1 MNPGYFDT
9 MPIGVILLIIT
20 IFMLAFCE
28 AGFQV
33 GAHFRKKQDKEAAV
47 SLSPLLG
54 GLLGMLAFVL
64 AITFSIAASQHN
76 LRKEN
81 VILEANAIGTAYMRA
96 DLLGE
101 PIAAE
106 VKELLREYVDIRLEA
121 TNSGDLHAILAI
133 LARSTEIHHLLWEK
147 VLSVLRTTT
156 SPGVNIS
163 LAVQSINHVIDMHEI
178 RISAGLYGRIPTVIW
193 LALFAITGLSM
204 ITIGTLVG
212 LSGKRRLVVVVPML
226 LAFAVLV
233 TLIAVLNRPQKG
245 MIKVGQQAMISL
257 QKNMSQDVK

>member
-9 MPIGVILLIIT
+9 MPIGVILLFIT
-20 IFMLAFCE
+20 IFMFAFCE
-28 AGFQV
+28 AGYQV
-33 GAHFRKKQDKEAAV
+33 GAHYRKKQDKEATV
-47 SLSPLLG
+47 SLGPLLG
-54 GLLGMLAFVL
+54 GLLGMLAKQH

-96 DLLGE
+96 DLLSE
-101 PIAAE
+101 PIATE
-106 VKELLREYVDIRLEA
+106 MKDLLREYVDIRLQA
-121 TNSGDLHAILAI
+121 TNGGNLHAILA
-133 LARSTEIHHLLWEK
+133 RSVEIHHLLWEK
-147 VLSVLRTTT
+147 VLSVSRTTT
-156 SPGVNIS
+156 TPGVNIS
-163 LAVQSINHVIDMHEI
+163 LAAQSINHVIDMHEI
-178 RISAGLYGRIPTVIW
+178 RVSAGLYGRIPTVIW
-193 LALFAITGLSM
+193 LALFAITALSM

-233 TLIAVLNRPQKG
+233 TLIADLNRPQKG

-257 QKNMSQDVK
+257 QKNMSQDLK

>member
-9 MPIGVILLIIT
+9 MPIGVILLFIT
-20 IFMLAFCE
+20 IFMLTFCE
-28 AGFQV
+28 AGYQV
-33 GAHFRKKQDKEAAV
+33 GAHFRKKQDNEATV
-47 SLSPLLG
+47 SLGPLLG

-64 AITFSIAASQHN
+64 AITFSITASQHN

-81 VILEANAIGTAYMRA
+81 VILEANAIGTAYLRA
-96 DLLGE
+96 DLLDE
-101 PIAAE
+101 PVAAE
-106 VKELLREYVDIRLEA
+106 IKELLREYVDIRLQA
-121 TNSGDLHAILAI
+121 TNGGDVHAI
-133 LARSTEIHHLLWEK
+133 LARSVEIHQLLWEK
-147 VLSVLRTTT
+147 VLSVSRT

-163 LAVQSINHVIDMHEI
+163 LAAQSINKVIEMHEI
-178 RISAGLYGRIPTVIW
+178 RVSAGLYGRIPTVIW
-193 LALFAITGLSM
+193 LALFAITGLAM

-233 TLIAVLNRPQKG
+233 SLIADLNRPQKG

-257 QKNMSQDVK
+257 QKNMSQDIK

>member
-9 MPIGVILLIIT
+9 MPIGFILLFIA

-28 AGFQV
+28 AGYQV
-33 GAHFRKKQDKEAAV
+33 GAHFRKKQDKEETV
-47 SLSPLLG
+47 SLGPLLG

-81 VILEANAIGTAYMRA
+81 VILEANAIGTAYLRA

-106 VKELLREYVDIRLEA
+106 MKALLREYVDIRLQA
-121 TNSGDLHAILAI
+121 TNGGDLHAILA
-133 LARSTEIHHLLWEK
+133 RSVEIHHLLWEK
-147 VLSVLRTTT
+147 VLSVSRTTT
-156 SPGVNIS
+156 TPGVNIS
-163 LAVQSINHVIDMHEI
+163 LAAQSINNVIDMHEI
-178 RISAGLYGRIPTVIW
+178 RVSAGLYGRIPTVIW

-212 LSGKRRLVVVVPML
+212 LSGKRRLVVVIPML

-233 TLIAVLNRPQKG
+233 SLIADLNRPQKG
-245 MIKVGQQAMISL
+245 IIKVGQQSMISL
-257 QKNMSQDVK
+257 QKNMSQEVK

>member
-9 MPIGVILLIIT
+9 MPIGVILLFIT

-28 AGFQV
+28 AGYQV
-33 GAHFRKKQDKEAAV
+33 GAHFRKKQDKEATV
-47 SLSPLLG
+47 SLGPLLG
-54 GLLGMLAFVL
+54 GLMGMLAFVL

-96 DLLGE
+96 DLLDE

-106 VKELLREYVDIRLEA
+106 VKQLLREYVDVRLQA
-121 TNSGDLHAILAI
+121 TTGGDLHAILA
-133 LARSTEIHHLLWEK
+133 RSVEIHQLLWTK
-147 VLSVLRTTT
+147 VLSVSRTT
-156 SPGVNIS
+156 PGVNIS
-163 LAVQSINHVIDMHEI
+163 LVVQSINNVIDMHEI
-178 RISAGLYGRIPTVIW
+178 RVSAGLYGRIPTVIW
-193 LALFAITGLSM
+193 LALFAITALSM

-233 TLIAVLNRPQKG
+233 SLIADLNRPQKG